1 MLTIAGRQI
10 GPDHPPFVIA
20 EVAQSHEGSLGN
32 AFAFAEVARDC
43 GADAI
48 KFQTH
53 IAREESTPSEPWR
66 VPFSRQD
73 VSRYDYWQRME
84 FTFPQWAALKQ
95 HCDDLGIIFLS
106 SPFSVLAC
114 DWLEELGMPAWKVA
128 SGEIHNAQIL
138 ERMQASDKP
147 ILVSTGLAA
156 PDQALA
162 LVRNL
167 SQAGKQ
173 VGLFH
178 CTTQYPTSPEQVGLN
193 VLSDYIEALPG
204 IPVGLSDHSGTPTP
218 AVVASYLGASLIEVH
233 LTLHPQAFGPDVGS
247 SLTPDGL
254 RALVEGTRAAW
265 AMRRNP
271 VDKAGQLAGMANM
284 QTTFGRSLFTQCEIQ
299 QGAIVT
305 REMIGYKKPAG
316 GMRYEELSDLIGRPA
331 ARALPRDHMLGPH
344 DVR

>member
-1 MLTIAGRQI
+1 MLTIAGRTI
-10 GPDHPPFVIA
+10 GPDHSPFVIA

-66 VPFSRQD
+66 IPFSQQD
-73 VSRYDYWQRME
+73 ASRYDYWQRME
-84 FTFPQWAALKQ
+84 FTLEQWAALKR

-106 SPFSVLAC
+106 SPFSLLAC
-114 DWLEELGMPAWKVA
+114 EWLERIGMRAWKVA
-128 SGEIHNAQIL
+128 SGEIHNAQLL
-138 ERMQASDKP
+138 ERMRDSDLP

-156 PDQALA
+156 PDRALSV
-162 LVRNL
+162 VRDL
-167 SQAGKQ
+167 RDSGKQ

-178 CTTQYPTSPEQVGLN
+178 CTTQYPTPPEQEGLN
-193 VLSDYIEALPG
+193 VLADYIDALPDV
-204 IPVGLSDHSGTPTP
+204 PVGLSDHSGTP
-218 AVVASYLGASLIEVH
+218 AAAIVASYLGAAMIEVH
-233 LTLHPQAFGPDVGS
+233 LTLHPKAFGPDVSS
-247 SLTPDGL
+247 SLTPEGL

-271 VDKAGQLAGMANM
+271 VDKAGQLAGLANV
-284 QTTFGRSLFTQCEIQ
+284 QTTFGRSLFTQREVAEGETIT
-299 QGAIVT
+299 A
-305 REMIGYKKPAG
+305 EMIGYKKPAG
-316 GMRYEELSDLIGRPA
+316 GMRYEELDSLVGRPA
-331 ARALPRDHMLGPH
+331 ARALPRDHMLGPN